1 MMPPLAATNLHLGE
15 FLPPLIGCSVYSLAY
30 GFRVRTLAREGQ
42 PVERWRIDVFYV
54 GVLILAAVQI
64 GPLDSLADSVLM
76 AHMVQHI
83 LIGEAASLLMVL
95 GLTGP
100 LLAPWL
106 ALGVSRPL
114 RVLGDPLVA
123 LTLWALNLY
132 AWHLPLLYQLA
143 VRHDLVHALE
153 HACLFWF
160 GFMLWFA
167 LLGPLPKPSWFNNWA
182 KLGYVVSIRF
192 VGAVLANIL
201 LWTQQVIYPIYRA
214 SDASRG
220 LNPVSDQ
227 NLAGGIMMIA
237 QILLTVL
244 LLGWLFYRAA
254 AEDEERQQLLDL
266 AADRGLELSEQRA
279 ARAAAHGGAARLRER
294 LLNAAREPVAHLDWM
309 NQEAPVPARGP
320 ETDRGGESEGA

>member
-1 MMPPLAATNLHLGE
+1 MTPSTAATNLHLGE
-15 FLPPLIGCSVYSLAY
+15 FLPPLLACSVYSFAY
-30 GFRVRTLAREGQ
+30 GVRVRTLTREGR
-42 PVERWRIDVFYV
+42 PVQRWRIDVFYT
-54 GVLILAAVQI
+54 GVLILAVVQI
-64 GPLDSLADSVLM
+64 GPLDSIADSILM

-83 LIGEAASLLMVL
+83 LIGEVASLLMVL

-106 ALGVSRPL
+106 AFPVSRPL
-114 RVLGDPLVA
+114 RVLGNPLVA
-123 LTLWALNLY
+123 LTLWAVNLY
-132 AWHLPLLYQLA
+132 AWHLPVLYQLA

-153 HACLFWF
+153 HACLFGF
-160 GFMLWFA
+160 GFLLWFA

-182 KLGYVVSIRF
+182 KLGYVVAVRF

-201 LWTQQVIYPIYRA
+201 LWTQQVIYPVYRA

-266 AADRGLELSEQRA
+266 AADRGLELSDERA
-279 ARAAAHGGAARLRER
+279 ARAAAHGGAERLRER
-294 LLNAAREPVAHLDWM
+294 LLSAAQEPIARLDWPE
-309 NQEAPVPARGP
+309 QPALP
-320 ETDRGGESEGA
+320 ATLGEDGNSAEHMGA